1 MLRKG
6 ILVKKKDNLSEIEI
20 SSDDESVMDNQ
31 SELNGNLDSPVMK
44 FPEKVKMPNMNKSTI
59 IPKLDFS
66 KVYTKYTT
74 TPNNYQIAQN
84 GYIKSNRSSNEY
96 IEKLKFQL
104 KVCKNT
110 VKLFKKKFEKYKRV
124 FQAQRSEIFKLRTK
138 IELQEIQKKKEPL
151 TYEQETTH
159 KTTNVNNTTMVNFRL
174 TISKT
179 I

>member
-1 MLRKG
+1 MLRQG
-6 ILVKKKDNLSEIEI
+6 ILVKNKDNVSDIDV
-20 SSDDESVMDNQ
+20 SSDDESVLDNQ
-31 SELNGNLDSPVMK
+31 SDLNGNLDSPVVK

-66 KVYTKYTT
+66 KVHAKYVS
-74 TPNNYQIAQN
+74 TPNNVQIAPN
-84 GYIKSNRSSNEY
+84 GVAKSNRSSNEY

-124 FQAQRSEIFKLRTK
+124 FQLQKSEILRLRTK
-138 IELQEIQKKKEPL
+138 LELQEMQRKSGRPP

-159 KTTNVNNTTMVNFRL
+159 KTSGCVNNTTMVSFY
-174 TISKT
+174 
-179 I
+179 